1 MKSAILHIA
10 FLLLIAF
17 GAQAQNDLV
26 TSAAKQCEAGELSEA
41 RGTIEE
47 ALRNPAVAKDPYAWF
62 VKGYIFKEIY
72 KQRDNRDKYSEN
84 REIAVASIKRSVELD
99 KNGKYEDLIGRA
111 AKFLAVSYFNDAVDT
126 TYNLTYQNQNEPEYF
141 FKKYRSLYPIFDP
154 DKDYTSEKIELY
166 KALGSG
172 YRKLYDRNREQ
183 NQIYIDKAIEYYKKV
198 LEMDPKDYQA
208 NYNIAIN
215 YYNQG
220 AYKIRQVNYNT
231 EIYELIMIQDESV
244 KLFKQSLPYMLE
256 AHSQRPN
263 RKETLKGLMAIYRSL
278 SDEQKSNQYKNR
290 LEELI
295 KSGEIRD

>member
-1 MKSAILHIA
+1 MRNVILHIA
-10 FLLLIAF
+10 FLLLFAF
-17 GAQAQNDLV
+17 GAQAQTDLV
-26 TSAAKQCEAGELSEA
+26 KTAAQQCEAGELSDA
-41 RGTIEE
+41 RETIED

-62 VKGYIFKEIY
+62 VKGYIFKELY

-84 REIAVASIKRSVELD
+84 REIAVASINRAVELD
-99 KNGKYEDLIGRA
+99 KSGKYDDLIGKA
-111 AKFLAVSYFNDAVDT
+111 AKYLAVSYFNDAVDA

-141 FKKYRSLYPIFDP
+141 FKKYRSLYPLFDP

-172 YRKLYDRNREQ
+172 YRKLYERNREQ

-244 KLFKQSLPYMLE
+244 KLFRQSLPYMLE

-278 SDEQKSNQYKNR
+278 SEEQKSNQYKKR

>member
-10 FLLLIAF
+10 FILLIAF
-17 GAQAQNDLV
+17 GAQAQQDLV
-26 TSAAKQCEAGELSEA
+26 TEAARQCEAGQLADAKSS
-41 RGTIEE
+41 IEE
-47 ALRNPAVAKDPYAWF
+47 ALRQPAVAKDPYAWF
-62 VKGYIFKEIY
+62 VKGYIFKELY
-72 KQRDNRDKYSEN
+72 KQQDNRDKYSES
-84 REIAVASIKRSVELD
+84 REIAVSAIKRAVELD
-99 KNGKYEDLIGRA
+99 SEGQYADHIGKA
-111 AKFLAVSYFNDAVDT
+111 AKFLAVSYFNDAVDA

-141 FKKYRSLYPIFDP
+141 FKKYRSLYPLFDP

-166 KALGSG
+166 KALGSS
-172 YRKLYDRNREQ
+172 YRKLYERNREQ
-183 NQIYIDKAIEYYKKV
+183 NQIYIDKAIEYYKRV
-198 LEMDPKDYQA
+198 LEMDPKDYEA

-220 AYKIRQVNYNT
+220 AYKIRKVSYNT

-278 SDEQKSNQYKNR
+278 SDDQKSNQYKSR

-295 KSGEIRD
+295 ESGKIRD

>member
-17 GAQAQNDLV
+17 GAQAQSDLV
-26 TSAAKQCEAGELSEA
+26 KQAARQCEAGELSEA
-41 RGTIEE
+41 RETIED

-84 REIAVASIKRSVELD
+84 REIAVASIKRAVELD
-99 KNGKYEDLIGRA
+99 KEGKYDELIGKA
-111 AKFLAVSYFNDAVDT
+111 AKFLAVSYFNDAVDA

-141 FKKYRSLYPIFDP
+141 FKKYRSLYPLFDP
-154 DKDYTSEKIELY
+154 DKDYTAEKIELY

-172 YRKLYDRNREQ
+172 YRKLYERNREQ

-198 LEMDPKDYQA
+198 LEMDPTDYQA

-278 SDEQKSNQYKNR
+278 SEEQKSNQYKNR

>member
-1 MKSAILHIA
+1 
-10 FLLLIAF
+10 
-17 GAQAQNDLV
+17 
-26 TSAAKQCEAGELSEA
+26 
-41 RGTIEE
+41 
-47 ALRNPAVAKDPYAWF
+47 
-62 VKGYIFKEIY
+62 
-72 KQRDNRDKYSEN
+72 
-84 REIAVASIKRSVELD
+84 
-99 KNGKYEDLIGRA
+99 
-111 AKFLAVSYFNDAVDT
+111 
-126 TYNLTYQNQNEPEYF
+126 
-141 FKKYRSLYPIFDP
+141 
-154 DKDYTSEKIELY
+154 
-166 KALGSG
+166 
-172 YRKLYDRNREQ
+172 
-183 NQIYIDKAIEYYKKV
+183 
-198 LEMDPKDYQA
+198 MDPKDYQA